1 MSPLS
6 SAPLS
11 TGTGAPDRE
20 NSDNSGGETFAD
32 PVDGPA
38 SSAGQA
44 DIANN
49 ANGLPDFVAPNVEVS
64 AEHNAGKVSAQQSEN
79 AEPAKSGSSSGVVGR
94 GLNRQA
100 NMASASPATSGPV
113 GKIAAPLWLLAL
125 VTFSGTLAMHIFVP
139 ALPLAATGLNAAPG
153 AMQLTISIYI
163 LGLAVGQLL
172 YGPISDRFGRRPT
185 LMFGLSLYT
194 IAGVGAVLAPEVN
207 WLIAARLFQALG
219 GCAGLVL
226 GRAIVRDTC
235 VPTEATRRLAL
246 MNLMVTL
253 GPGFAPL
260 LGGLM
265 AGELGW
271 RSVLVFLCVLG
282 VVNIVLTWRLLP
294 ETGGNAV
301 ASSGLAVVRNYFSL
315 LRSPSFLGY
324 AIGGGCATT
333 AMYAFIGAAPFIFV
347 HQLNRP
353 TEEVGPYLAVLILGV
368 WFGSLLA
375 GRLIRHVPLR
385 RLLVV
390 ANLVSAAS
398 AFGLLAVVLSG
409 HLSVFAA
416 VGLMFLFTLGAGT
429 ASPAALTEAISV
441 NPQVIGSASGLYG
454 SAQMAIGAICTALAG
469 LGDNPALAAASV
481 LAAAGIISQLSFWIA
496 LRFAPARAAET

>member
-1 MSPLS
+1 MDRISLS
-6 SAPLS
+6 SDDDPADCPEVCS
-11 TGTGAPDRE
+11 KHSDIETINR
-20 NSDNSGGETFAD
+20 NSDVG
-32 PVDGPA
+32 
-38 SSAGQA
+38 
-44 DIANN
+44 IARQ
-49 ANGLPDFVAPNVEVS
+49 DNV
-64 AEHNAGKVSAQQSEN
+64 Q
-79 AEPAKSGSSSGVVGR
+79 
-94 GLNRQA
+94 
-100 NMASASPATSGPV
+100 PV
-113 GKIAAPLWLLAL
+113 GAKNGQRSVQNTHRHGDEKYTGGVAQAKQGLKTRAAPLWLLAL

-139 ALPLAATGLNAAPG
+139 ALPLAAADLGADAG
-153 AMQLTISIYI
+153 AMQMTISIYI
-163 LGLAVGQLL
+163 LGLAVGQLI
-172 YGPISDRFGRRPT
+172 YGPVSDRFGRKPT
-185 LMFGLSLYT
+185 LLVGLALYT
-194 IAGVGAVLAPEVN
+194 VAGVGALLAPEVH

-235 VPTEATRRLAL
+235 APKEATRRLAL

-265 AGELGW
+265 AGDLGW
-271 RSVLVFLCVLG
+271 RSVLLFLCGLG
-282 VVNIVLTWRLLP
+282 VINVVLTWRLLP
-294 ETGGNAV
+294 ETGGNAM
-301 ASSGLAVVRNYFSL
+301 ASDGLAVVRNYFSL
-315 LRSPSFLGY
+315 LRSPAFLGY

-353 TEEVGPYLAVLILGV
+353 TSEIGPYLAVLILGV

-390 ANLVSAAS
+390 ANLVSVAA
-398 AFGLLAVVLSG
+398 AFSLLAVVLTG
-409 HLSVFAA
+409 NLTVINAI
-416 VGLMFLFTLGAGT
+416 GLMFLFTLGAGT

-454 SAQMAIGAICTALAG
+454 STQMAVGAICTALAG
-469 LGDNPALAAASV
+469 LGDNPALAAALV
-481 LAAAGIISQLSFWIA
+481 LSAAGVVSQVSFWIA
-496 LRFAPARAAET
+496 LRRSALPQPE